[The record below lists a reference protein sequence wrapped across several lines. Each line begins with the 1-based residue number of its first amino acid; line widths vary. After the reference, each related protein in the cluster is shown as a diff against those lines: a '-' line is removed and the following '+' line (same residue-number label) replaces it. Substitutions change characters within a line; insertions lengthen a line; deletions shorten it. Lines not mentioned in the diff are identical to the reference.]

1 MDRTDIAEMDPLPDA
16 ATEYVERKLEDE
28 HGYLSWLNTSVE
40 TIDRGRVVLSIPFD
54 DKLTNADG
62 RTIHGGV
69 AATLIDTAGGVAQ
82 RTTFEEPL
90 DGGVA
95 TVNLDA
101 NYLRPATGD
110 LRAEAE
116 VVRAGG
122 SIGVSEMTV
131 TTARGGEDR
140 GDAGDADRSEVVVGQ
155 GSFRLFRE

>member
-1 MDRTDIAEMDPLPDA
+1 MNRTDVADMDPLSA
-16 ATEYVERKLEDE
+16 EAVALIERRIEEE

-40 TIDRGRVVLSIPFD
+40 TVERGRVVLSIPFD
-54 DKLTNADG
+54 EKLTNTDG

-82 RTTFEEPL
+82 RTTFEDPL

-95 TVNLDA
+95 TVNLNA

-131 TTARGGEDR
+131 TSGVDGDR
-140 GDAGDADRSEVVVGQ
+140 GEVVVGQ